1 MHKHNR
7 ADANKQF
14 YSALPRPDNGCWV
27 WGVKS
32 NETDRE
38 QQLSVC
44 GNGGWKGREGGGGV
58 GVESRHK
65 CPCQDQTREGLTTTT
80 SPKWHQSQLQEK
92 RCWCLITEWESP
104 PSLLSGRLVWAHARS
119 PRWAGRQGWTWKG
132 SGELKQAAVLSSEVS
147 SLSKLTVDSRAERHQ
162 NLIGFWKVDLFSC
175 FIPCSLSL
183 FVWEAKDWITQEVKL
198 ECLFAHKDALK
209 ARLKLAELHL

>member
-7 ADANKQF
+7 ADANKQS
-14 YSALPRPDNGCWV
+14 YSALHRPDNGCRV

-44 GNGGWKGREGGGGV
+44 GNGGWKGSEKGGGG
-58 GVESRHK
+58 GGESRHK

-92 RCWCLITEWESP
+92 RCRCLITENRHRHS
-104 PSLLSGRLVWAHARS
+104 SLLDWCELMRDPPDGQEGR
-119 PRWAGRQGWTWKG
+119 AG
-132 SGELKQAAVLSSEVS
+132 LK
-147 SLSKLTVDSRAERHQ
+147 
-162 NLIGFWKVDLFSC
+162 
-175 FIPCSLSL
+175 
-183 FVWEAKDWITQEVKL
+183 
-198 ECLFAHKDALK
+198 K
-209 ARLKLAELHL
+209 ARVS